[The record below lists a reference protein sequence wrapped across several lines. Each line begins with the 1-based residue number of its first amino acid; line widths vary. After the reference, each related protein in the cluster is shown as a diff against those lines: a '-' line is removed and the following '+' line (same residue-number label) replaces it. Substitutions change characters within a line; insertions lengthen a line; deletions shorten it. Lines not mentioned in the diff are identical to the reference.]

1 MHRIELLGGAL
12 LVLEMWAGLRS
23 KGSKKGRARV
33 GGLVV
38 ILNGDKA
45 SQAASERNIFNV
57 VGPNS

>member
-1 MHRIELLGGAL
+1 
-12 LVLEMWAGLRS
+12 MWAGLRS